1 MPGESELD
9 IPSDDGPHY
18 TIHLFPDFAKTLQ
31 HIAPSGASVWFP
43 AMEED
48 HSPPSTLLLDF
59 WYGCVALRAWGQ
71 DAFRSYCTNE
81 IFGPEGRTVQHPSV
95 NRDNN
100 KKSSDDAS
108 VEKEHTRKTTT
119 QGIAGSD
126 MNNILDV
133 MLAFFDAIKYSRK
146 MRPKIKINL
155 RKCPTGTIVE
165 PESWTGNHW
174 HEGILYHFNQ
184 FVTPL

>member
-1 MPGESELD
+1 MKRIPTTFALICTQIDHRHPILLWTKPTCRRLPQSGVPGEERTD
-9 IPSDDGPHY
+9 IPSDDGPRY
-18 TIHLFPDFAKTLQ
+18 TVHLFPDFAKTLQ

-108 VEKEHTRKTTT
+108 VEKERTRKTTT

-133 MLAFFDAIKYSRK
+133 MLAFSTRSSIQERCGRKSR
-146 MRPKIKINL
+146 
-155 RKCPTGTIVE
+155 
-165 PESWTGNHW
+165 
-174 HEGILYHFNQ
+174 
-184 FVTPL
+184 